1 MFGNLLKYYT
11 SGNDNYLKEHPF
23 LYTYAENGVGI
34 WQIFSVYETTTD
46 EYYIE
51 TYFQSQDAYYHFIK
65 DLQNK
70 SAFKT
75 DVLLKA
81 TDDVMTL
88 STCYKFHSEN
98 GRLVVNA
105 VRVGTAP
112 LNY

>member
-1 MFGNLLKYYT
+1 MVII
-11 SGNDNYLKEHPF
+11 D
-23 LYTYAENGVGI
+23 ENI
-34 WQIFSVYETTTD
+34 CD
-46 EYYIE
+46 
-51 TYFQSQDAYYHFIK
+51 H
-65 DLQNK
+65 NP
-70 SAFKT
+70 

-112 LNY
+112 LL

>member
-1 MFGNLLKYYT
+1 MIIN
-11 SGNDNYLKEHPF
+11 E
-23 LYTYAENGVGI
+23 
-34 WQIFSVYETTTD
+34 
-46 EYYIE
+46 
-51 TYFQSQDAYYHFIK
+51 YYHFIK